1 MKMKKYMS
9 VLLVMCLACGLF
21 LGGCTGNDNPEQ
33 QQQQEQVEQTE
44 QTEQPQVEVHTLTG
58 EFQGMADGH
67 SVEVLVDGE
76 PQMYQFFDEVVASAF
91 EVMES
96 GTTIQFDVEADL
108 TSDTVTIVKL
118 YDAPA
123 QG

>member
-33 QQQQEQVEQTE
+33 QQQQEQVEQ
-44 QTEQPQVEVHTLTG
+44 PQVEVLTLTG

-96 GTTIQFDVEADL
+96 GTAIQFDVEVNAE
-108 TSDTVTIVKL
+108 TNAQTIVRL

>member
-1 MKMKKYMS
+1 MRMKKHIS
-9 VLLVMCLACGLF
+9 VLLIMCLAFGLF
-21 LGGCTGNDNPEQ
+21 LGGCTGNEKPDPEQ
-33 QQQQEQVEQTE
+33 QPQQE

-76 PQMYQFFDEVVASAF
+76 PQMYQFFDDVVASAF

-96 GTTIQFDVEADL
+96 GTAIQFDVEVDAE
-108 TSDTVTIVKL
+108 TNAQTIVKL

>member
-1 MKMKKYMS
+1 MKMKKRIS
-9 VLLVMCLACGLF
+9 VLLIMCLVFGLF

-33 QQQQEQVEQTE
+33 QQEQTEQTE

-96 GTTIQFDVEADL
+96 GTAIQFDVEVNAE
-108 TSDTVTIVKL
+108 TNAQTIVRL

>member
-1 MKMKKYMS
+1 MKMKKHIS
-9 VLLVMCLACGLF
+9 VLLIMCLAFGLF

-33 QQQQEQVEQTE
+33 QQEQTE

-67 SVEVLVDGE
+67 SVEVLVDGA
-76 PQMYQFFDEVVASAF
+76 PQMYQFFDDVVASAF

-96 GTTIQFDVEADL
+96 GTAIQFDVEVDAE
-108 TSDTVTIVKL
+108 TNAQTIVKL

>member
-1 MKMKKYMS
+1 MKIKKYMS
-9 VLLVMCLACGLF
+9 VLLAMLLVCGLM
-21 LGGCTGNDNPEQ
+21 LGGCTGDNPQQGEQ
-33 QQQQEQVEQTE
+33 QNQEEQI
-44 QTEQPQVEVHTLTG
+44 EQPQVETLTLTG
-58 EFQGMADGH
+58 EFQGLADGH
-67 SVEVLVDGE
+67 SAEVLVDGE
-76 PQMYQFFDEVVASAF
+76 PQVYQFFDEVVTSAF

-108 TSDTVTIVKL
+108 TSNTVTIVKL

>member
-33 QQQQEQVEQTE
+33 QQQQEQVEQ
-44 QTEQPQVEVHTLTG
+44 PQVEVLTLTG
-58 EFQGMADGH
+58 EFQGLADGH
-67 SVEVLVDGE
+67 SAEVLVDGE
-76 PQMYQFFDEVVASAF
+76 PQVYQFFDEVVTSAF

-96 GTTIQFDVEADL
+96 GTIIQFDVEADL

>member
-9 VLLVMCLACGLF
+9 VLLVMFLAFGMF
-21 LGGCTGNDNPEQ
+21 LGGCTGNDNPTQEQ
-33 QQQQEQVEQTE
+33 QQQQEQ
-44 QTEQPQVEVHTLTG
+44 TEQPQTEVHTLTG
-58 EFQGMADGH
+58 EFQGLADGH
-67 SVEVLVDGE
+67 SAEVLVNGE
-76 PQMYQFFDEVVASAF
+76 PQVYQFFDEVVTSAF

-96 GTTIQFDVEADL
+96 GTTIQFDVEI
-108 TSDTVTIVKL
+108 DTATNAQTIVKL

>member
-1 MKMKKYMS
+1 MKMKKHIS
-9 VLLVMCLACGLF
+9 VLLIMCLAFGLF

-33 QQQQEQVEQTE
+33 QQE

-76 PQMYQFFDEVVASAF
+76 PQMYQFFDDVVASAF

-96 GTTIQFDVEADL
+96 GTAIQFDVEVDAE
-108 TSDTVTIVKL
+108 TNAQTIVKL

>member
-1 MKMKKYMS
+1 MKMKKHIS
-9 VLLVMCLACGLF
+9 VLLIMCLAFGLF
-21 LGGCTGNDNPEQ
+21 LSGCTGNDNPEQ
-33 QQQQEQVEQTE
+33 QQEQTE

-96 GTTIQFDVEADL
+96 GTAIQFDVEVNAE
-108 TSDTVTIVKL
+108 TNAQTIVKL

>member
-1 MKMKKYMS
+1 MKMKKHIS
-9 VLLVMCLACGLF
+9 VLLIMCLAFGLF
-21 LGGCTGNDNPEQ
+21 LGGCTGNEKPDPEQ
-33 QQQQEQVEQTE
+33 QPQQE

-58 EFQGMADGH
+58 EFQGLADGH
-67 SVEVLVDGE
+67 SAEVLVDGE
-76 PQMYQFFDEVVASAF
+76 PQVYQFFDEVVTSAF

-96 GTTIQFDVEADL
+96 GTIIQFDVEADL

>member
-1 MKMKKYMS
+1 MKMKKHIS
-9 VLLVMCLACGLF
+9 VLLIMCLAFGLF

-33 QQQQEQVEQTE
+33 QQEQTEQTE
-44 QTEQPQVEVHTLTG
+44 QTEQPQVEVHTLSG
-58 EFQGMADGH
+58 DFQGMADGH

-96 GTTIQFDVEADL
+96 GTAIQFDVEVNAE
-108 TSDTVTIVKL
+108 TNAQTIVRL

>member
-9 VLLVMCLACGLF
+9 VLLVMFLAFGLF
-21 LGGCTGNDNPEQ
+21 LGGCTGSDDNNPEQ
-33 QQQQEQVEQTE
+33 QQQQEQA
-44 QTEQPQVEVHTLTG
+44 EQPQAEVLTLTG
-58 EFQGMADGH
+58 EFQGLADGH
-67 SVEVLVDGE
+67 SAEVLVNGE
-76 PQMYQFFDEVVASAF
+76 AQVYQFFDDVVTSAF

-96 GTTIQFDVEADL
+96 GTTIQFDVE
-108 TSDTVTIVKL
+108 TDTATDAKTIVKL

>member
-1 MKMKKYMS
+1 MKMKKHIS
-9 VLLVMCLACGLF
+9 VLLIMCLAFGLF

-33 QQQQEQVEQTE
+33 QQEQTE
-44 QTEQPQVEVHTLTG
+44 QTEQTELPQVEVHTLTG

-96 GTTIQFDVEADL
+96 GTAIQFDVEVNAE
-108 TSDTVTIVKL
+108 TNAQTIVRL

>member
-1 MKMKKYMS
+1 MKMKKHIS
-9 VLLVMCLACGLF
+9 VLLIMCLAFGLF
-21 LGGCTGNDNPEQ
+21 LSGCTGNDNPEQ
-33 QQQQEQVEQTE
+33 QQEQTEQTE

-76 PQMYQFFDEVVASAF
+76 AQMYQFFDEVVASAF

-96 GTTIQFDVEADL
+96 GTAIQFDVEVNAE
-108 TSDTVTIVKL
+108 TNAHTIVKL